1 MSCKPNSSLVVTIHD
16 EGKGRDYSIEAFL
29 DNMPLVINY
38 ADTQEEAIAGL
49 KIAVKEL
56 IKNLEAVDYDKIVRV
71 DCFGNI
77 LKE

>member
-1 MSCKPNSSLVVTIHD
+1 MSCKPNSSLIVTVND
-16 EGKGRDYSIEAFL
+16 DGKEGGYSIEAFL

-38 ADTQEEAIAGL
+38 TDTQEEAIAGL

-56 IKNLEAVDYDKIVRV
+56 IKNLEAVDYDKIVKV